1 MRIRKNSTNIS
12 GDYLHEIATF
22 VLPAKV
28 KSSRMDIVVRN
39 SRSYSAHWREVF
51 GGRDR
56 VVLSIGDNGTST
68 MKFPVF
74 IDRDPSYTGKH
85 RSGGYLDCLL
95 ITREEMVVNIMA
107 HEFRHAW
114 QSIKRRG
121 YRVWGARGQYSE
133 RDADA
138 YAIKMTRKW
147 RREHYKDAIDLGY
160 FEKLGKP
167 NMDKI
172 NLAIRLK
179 PTKPKPKIPYKCEDC
194 GKVTELHKKMTNT
207 LAYFVCECG
216 SHVRAKDKV
225 GTKFAYKKCPQCGY
239 TTEETRPKGVG
250 IKTVCVECDNMPY
263 LEWVK

>member
-1 MRIRKNSTNIS
+1 MRILKNSTNVS

-28 KSSRMDIVVRN
+28 KSSRMGIVVRN
-39 SRSYSAHWREVF
+39 SRTYSAHWSPDWD
-51 GGRDR
+51 RDR
-56 VVLSIGDNGTST
+56 VVLSIGDSGTST
-68 MKFPVF
+68 MKFPYF

-95 ITREEMVVNIMA
+95 LSREELIVNIMS

-114 QSIKRRG
+114 QCIKRRG
-121 YRVWGARGQYSE
+121 YRVWGARGQFSE

-147 RREHYKDAIDLGY
+147 RREHYKDAMDLGY

-172 NLAIRLK
+172 NSAIRIK
-179 PTKPKPKIPYKCEDC
+179 PTKPKPLIPYKCEDC
-194 GKVTELHKKMTNT
+194 GKVTELHRKMYGQT
-207 LAYFVCECG
+207 YFVCKCG
-216 SHVRAKDKV
+216 SHVKAKDKV
-225 GTKFAYKKCPQCGY
+225 GTKFAYKRCPKCGY
-239 TTEETRPKGVG
+239 TTKEPRPKGIG
-250 IKTVCVECDNMPY
+250 HKTVCLECKHMPY